1 MSVATYVVT
10 GFLDAG
16 KTTLLSEILTQQG
29 SKGMRLLVL
38 QFEQGEVSLECERSS
53 LILRKWSVQRAQT
66 DPRGISSEIAQLLS
80 AEAEPFQEVWIEWN
94 GMLPFTLL
102 DEILLQPAL
111 KKALRLDM
119 VLHVADASR
128 LEQLLAGTGGVTASQ
143 LAQSDLVI
151 LRNPP
156 KQRQFGALRRLIRAQ
171 NPGVRITTQ
180 SGEHLL
186 RQVFHAPLHP
196 VTRATL
202 LLGSGVFLAL
212 AFAPHL
218 EGWGIPANNIVN
230 AFLGMLLQAL
240 PFLLIGVL
248 LSSAIQIFIPR
259 ESLEKHM
266 PKSFF
271 GGMFFMLLSGLI
283 LPVCDCASVPVFHS
297 MVKKGVPLPLAV
309 VFFAAA
315 PVINPVVL
323 LSTYYAF
330 GGDWKMVLSRAGFGI
345 AVALALGIFLRLHPP
360 KESVLSGN
368 TSSAIVCSCGCEDGA
383 EAPAGLLQKTL
394 AFLRH
399 AQAEF
404 FSVSQY
410 LIIGALVASVI
421 QTLSATLF
429 SAGAGGGLGVSIL
442 VMMAMAFLLSLCS
455 SSDAVVARG
464 LSGAFPTG
472 AIMAFLV
479 FGPIFDIKNVL
490 MLSAGFKKRFILRFV
505 LLTAA
510 LVFAAVFAL
519 YVR

>member
-1 MSVATYVVT
+1 MSVSTYVLT

-16 KTTLLSEILTQQG
+16 KTTLLGDILAQQG
-29 SKGMRLLVL
+29 SKNMRILAL
-38 QFEQGEVSLECERSS
+38 QFEQGDEPLLPLNSDVVVHAFSVERT
-53 LILRKWSVQRAQT
+53 QD
-66 DPRGISSEIAQLLS
+66 DPEGVASEIAQLLS
-80 AEAEPFQEVWIEWN
+80 KGEDQFQEIWIEWN
-94 GMLPFTLL
+94 GMLPYSLL
-102 DEILLQPAL
+102 ESIVLQPAL
-111 KKALRLDM
+111 KKALRIDTI
-119 VLHVADASR
+119 LHIADATRFER
-128 LEQLLAGTGGVTASQ
+128 LLMATGGILQSQ

-156 KQRQFGALRRLIRAQ
+156 RQRQFRALKRLIRGN
-171 NPGVRITTQ
+171 NPGVRITTSAGAQ
-180 SGEHLL
+180 LL
-186 RQVFHAPLHP
+186 RQVFRSPLHP

-202 LLGSGVFLAL
+202 LLGGAVFLAL
-212 AFAPHL
+212 AFSPHL
-218 EGWGIPANNIVN
+218 QGLGIPVNNIVN

-240 PFLLIGVL
+240 PFLLIGVS

-271 GGMFFMLLSGLI
+271 GGMLFMLLSGLI
-283 LPVCDCASVPVFHS
+283 LPVCDCASVPVFRS
-297 MVKKGVPLPLAV
+297 MVRKGVPLPLAV

-323 LSTYYAF
+323 LSTHYAF
-330 GGDWKMVLSRAGFGI
+330 GGDWKMTLSRAGFGVLI
-345 AVALALGIFLRLHPP
+345 ALALGIIFRLRPP
-360 KESVLSGN
+360 KDSVLSGN
-368 TSSAIVCSCGCEDGA
+368 GSGAIACACGCEEDALPGI
-383 EAPAGLLQKTL
+383 GFRGKLL

-410 LIIGALVASVI
+410 LIIGALIASVI
-421 QTLSATLF
+421 QSFSSSLF
-429 SAGAGGGLGVSIL
+429 SAGTGGGLALSIL

-464 LSGAFPTG
+464 LSGAFPAG

-490 MLSAGFKKRFILRFV
+490 MLSAGFHKRFIVRFV

-510 LVFAAVFAL
+510 LVFTAIFVL
-519 YVR
+519 YV

>member
-1 MSVATYVVT
+1 MPVSTTIVT

-16 KTTLLSEILTQQG
+16 KTTLLSDILARHG
-29 SKGMRLLVL
+29 SKDMRLLVL
-38 QFEQGEVSLECERSS
+38 QFEQGEESLAPNHPNTV
-53 LILRKWSVQRAQT
+53 LRAFPVRQT
-66 DPRGISSEIAQLLS
+66 QQNPQETASQIAQLLF

-102 DEILLQPAL
+102 DEILLQPVL
-111 KKALRLDM
+111 KKLLRLDM
-119 VLHVADASR
+119 VLHVADAAR
-128 LEQLLAGTGGVTASQ
+128 LEPLLAGTGGVLSSQ

-156 KQRQFGALRRLIRAQ
+156 KRRQLGALRRLIHAQ

-180 SGEHLL
+180 SGDRLL

-196 VTRATL
+196 ITRATL

-271 GGMFFMLLSGLI
+271 GGMLFMLLSGLI

-330 GGDWKMVLSRAGFGI
+330 GGDWKMVLARAGFGI
-345 AVALALGIFLRLHPP
+345 AIALALGIIFRLRPL
-360 KESVLSGN
+360 KESVLTGSA
-368 TSSAIVCSCGCEDGA
+368 SSSISCACGCEDGA
-383 EAPAGLLQKTL
+383 EATAGFLQKTL

-421 QTLSATLF
+421 QTLSPALF
-429 SAGAGGGLGVSIL
+429 SAGSGGGLGVSIL
-442 VMMAMAFLLSLCS
+442 MMMAMAFLLSLCS

-464 LSGAFPTG
+464 LSGAFPAG

-479 FGPIFDIKNVL
+479 FGPVFDIKNVL